1 MRTLK
6 YTLLKK
12 QVQLKPMSS
21 EEAVNKKPF
30 TRLSDILLERKL
42 ITLENLEVAL
52 KEQTALGET
61 HRRVGEILIT
71 LGFVSEHDVL
81 KALSTQLGIKYLT
94 FSEFPKVIP
103 DGSYPTIKFMK
114 QYRLVPIGLENNV
127 LKVAMSDPLDKY
139 ALDALRTFSGKKLEI
154 FLSSEKDIMEAI
166 EQYFS
171 GNIRMTSIMEGMRE
185 NDTESAGFGLQ
196 EDVHHLRDMAFEAPI
211 VKLVNMLITRA
222 VESRASDIHIEPF
235 ENNVKV
241 RYRIDGA
248 LNELEP
254 LPKRLQ
260 SAVISRLKI
269 MSRLNIAE
277 RRLPQDGRI
286 KLRVSGR
293 DIDLRVSSMPT
304 IFGESIVMRI
314 LDKGSA
320 LIVLK
325 HLGFPE
331 NILEK
336 YMKPIRT
343 PYGILLVTGPTGSGK
358 TTTLYASLSQ
368 INSPDKKIITIED
381 PIEYQIEGINQIQ
394 VKPKIGLTFANGL
407 RHIVRQDP
415 DIIMV
420 GEIRDIETAEISIH
434 SALTGH
440 LVFSTLHT
448 NDAPGAVTR
457 LLDMGIESFL
467 VSSSLIGV
475 LAQRL
480 VRVICSAC
488 KEPFTPPQ
496 EIIDKIELLG
506 HDITTYHGAGC
517 EECRHT
523 GYKDRTG
530 IFELMIM
537 TEEIRQ
543 LVLDKASADI
553 IRRKAVSQGMQVL
566 RECGWHKVKQGIT
579 TVDEVLRVTQ
589 EEI

>member
-1 MRTLK
+1 MPLK
-6 YTLLKK
+6 TNK
-12 QVQLKPMSS
+12 
-21 EEAVNKKPF
+21 AV
-30 TRLSDILLERKL
+30 RLSEILLERKL
-42 ITLENLEVAL
+42 ITPENLEVAL
-52 KEQTALGET
+52 KEQAAPGKTYRRLGE
-61 HRRVGEILIT
+61 IFIS
-71 LGFVSEHDVL
+71 LGFVSEQEIL
-81 KALSTQLGIKYLT
+81 KSLSEQLGFKYLT
-94 FSEFPKVIP
+94 FSEFPKVLP
-103 DGSYPTIKFMK
+103 DNPYPSVKFLK
-114 QYRLVPIGLENNV
+114 QYKLVPIGSEDNV
-127 LKVAMSDPLDKY
+127 LKIAMTDPLDKY
-139 ALDALRTFSGKKLEI
+139 AIEALRAFSGKNIEI
-154 FLSSEKDIMEAI
+154 FLSSEKDITEAI

-171 GNIRMTSIMEGMRE
+171 GNVRMTTIMEGMRE
-185 NDTESAGFGLQ
+185 DEIDSAGTVGMQ

-254 LPKRLQ
+254 LPKRIQ
-260 SAVISRLKI
+260 SAVISRIKI

-286 KLRVSGR
+286 KLRVTGR
-293 DIDLRVSSMPT
+293 DIDLRISSMPT
-304 IFGESIVMRI
+304 IYGESIVMRI
-314 LDKGSA
+314 LDRGSA
-320 LIVLK
+320 LIQLSS
-325 HLGFPE
+325 LGFPE
-331 NILEK
+331 ETLEK
-336 YMKPIRT
+336 YARLINL
-343 PYGILLVTGPTGSGK
+343 PYGMLLVTGPTGSGK

-368 INSPDKKIITIED
+368 INSQDKKIITVED

-420 GEIRDIETAEISIH
+420 GEIRDTETADISIH

-467 VSSSLIGV
+467 ASSSIVGV

-480 VRVICSAC
+480 VRVICPFC
-488 KEPFTPPQ
+488 KKPFTVPP
-496 EIIDKIELLG
+496 EIADKVQLPE
-506 HDITTYHGAGC
+506 TVVTYYGTGC
-517 EECRHT
+517 EECRFT

-530 IFELMIM
+530 IFELMVM
-537 TEEIRQ
+537 TEGIRHLVLEKSSSDVIRQ
-543 LVLDKASADI
+543 I
-553 IRRKAVSQGMQVL
+553 AVSQGMQIL
-566 RECGWHKVKQGIT
+566 RECGWQKVKEGIT
-579 TVDEVLRVTQ
+579 TIDEVLRVTQ
-589 EEI
+589 EGI